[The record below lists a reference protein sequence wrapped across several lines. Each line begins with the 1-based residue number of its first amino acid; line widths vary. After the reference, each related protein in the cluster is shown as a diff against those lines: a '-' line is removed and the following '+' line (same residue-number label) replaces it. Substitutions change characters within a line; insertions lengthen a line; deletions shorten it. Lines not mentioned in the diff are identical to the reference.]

1 MKKELPIGVS
11 EFRDLRVN
19 DRYYVDKTLLIDE
32 WLQSG
37 AVVTLITRPR
47 RFGKT
52 LAMTMLREFLDITC
66 DSRDIFGGLAV
77 MDTPCVA
84 QMNQWP
90 VIYLSLRDCKGD
102 YSEVMTCLYK
112 SLLALIQSL
121 PPLELSLIHI

>member
-1 MKKELPIGVS
+1 MKKGLPIGVS

-52 LAMTMLREFLDITC
+52 LVMTMLREFLDITC
-66 DSRDIFGGLAV
+66 DSREIFGGLAV
-77 MDTPCVA
+77 MDTPVSYTHLA
-84 QMNQWP
+84 IN
-90 VIYLSLRDCKGD
+90 SADKGTQD
-102 YSEVMTCLYK
+102 AHAIGRHLTKGRQKAEAK
-112 SLLALIQSL
+112 D
-121 PPLELSLIHI
+121 EHGGD